1 MIVCVLFLYLELSSF
16 MIFLT
21 FSTAVYFLIML
32 WDVYY
37 VWGTYDCLNIFKGDQ

>member
-21 FSTAVYFLIML
+21 FSTAVYFL

-37 VWGTYDCLNIFKGDQ
+37 ELGTYDCLNIFKGDQ